1 MRSDRQIL
9 DRNTSEDRISEW
21 IDEIERSI
29 GDRDLLL
36 ELLLERSDIYKDR
49 STNETIRIRGYILSK
64 FEHLGLPD
72 SAIPYVLEELES
84 GRDAYLVAAAA
95 KAVRGMA
102 NPSIQLIPFLFKAV
116 ENVKYID
123 DAVTFDSYKPQWP
136 TNYTTALTEI
146 FKTFQWL
153 GKLAESALIQLEDLH
168 RDCQS
173 FSVRNRTKIQE
184 TIDSIRA
191 SNQNIAKKSC
201 CDRSIDLYPLVIST
215 DRETKNTIVL
225 SDIELEDQ
233 DGKRI
238 KYDDFF
244 VGMPSIVVFFYSR
257 CNNPHKCSLTITK
270 LAQLQQAISNH
281 GLEQQ
286 LKTVAITYDPQ
297 YDVPTRLKAYGEN
310 RGIVFN
316 ERNRMFRTIDRFQE
330 LQDFF
335 QLGVNFNHSIVNRH
349 RIELFILDGRGEII
363 TTFARLQ
370 WNIDRVIDSVKE
382 LLDG

>member
-36 ELLLERSDIYKDR
+36 KLLLERSDIYKDR

-116 ENVKYID
+116 ENVKYLD

-168 RDCQS
+168 QDCQS

-191 SNQNIAKKSC
+191 SNQNIAKSC
-201 CDRSIDLYPLVIST
+201 CDRSINLHPLVLST
-215 DRETKNTIVL
+215 DCEHKNTIIS

-238 KYDDFF
+238 KYDNFF

-316 ERNRMFRTIDRFQE
+316 ERNRMFRTINRFQE

>member
-36 ELLLERSDIYKDR
+36 KLLLERSDIYKDR

-116 ENVKYID
+116 ENVKYLD

-168 RDCQS
+168 QDCQS

-191 SNQNIAKKSC
+191 SNQNIAKSC
-201 CDRSIDLYPLVIST
+201 CDHSINLHPLVLST
-215 DRETKNTIVL
+215 DCEHKNTIIS

-316 ERNRMFRTIDRFQE
+316 ERNRMFRTINRFQE

-370 WNIDRVIDSVKE
+370 WNIDRVIDSAKE

>member
-21 IDEIERSI
+21 VDEIERSI

-49 STNETIRIRGYILSK
+49 STNETIRIRGYILAK
-64 FEHLGLPD
+64 FENLGLPD

-116 ENVKYID
+116 ENVKYLD

-136 TNYTTALTEI
+136 TNYTTAVTEI

-168 RDCQS
+168 QDCQS

-191 SNQNIAKKSC
+191 SNQNIAKSC
-201 CDRSIDLYPLVIST
+201 CDHSINLHPLVLST
-215 DRETKNTIVL
+215 DCEHKNTIIS

-316 ERNRMFRTIDRFQE
+316 ERNRMFRTINRFKE

-370 WNIDRVIDSVKE
+370 WNIDRVIDSAKE